1 MKKILVYV
9 MILFV
14 AGMMMLCILTPEQEV
29 SASERRKLE
38 QFPIITLNN
47 VTSGKFM
54 EQFEK
59 YATDQFPGREL
70 WRSMKAQIVQKGFR
84 QSDNNLFYEK
94 NGHISKIEY
103 PLNEDSVERA
113 AKIFNR
119 IYKEQLEGQNCKVY
133 YSIIPDKNYFLG
145 DGHLRMDYV
154 KLMSIMDEKLDAM
167 TYIDITKLMQ
177 EDDYY
182 KTDTHWRQENL
193 IDVAEKL
200 TKEMGN
206 DVTAEYETRRLES
219 PFYGVYHGQSALN
232 VPPDALRY
240 LVNDTLEGCTV
251 YDYQNEKETTI
262 YDMEKVDGKDPYE
275 MFLSGPISLLT
286 IYNPKAEKQREL
298 VLFRDSFGSSVAPLL
313 VEGYSKVTLIDI
325 RYIASSYVEKMVD
338 FENADVLFLYSTS
351 VLNHSDTLK

>member
-14 AGMMMLCILTPEQEV
+14 AGMMMLCIFSPDYEV

-38 QFPIITLNN
+38 QFPTITLEN
-47 VTSGKFM
+47 VVSGKFM
-54 EQFEK
+54 ERFEK

-70 WRSMKAQIVQKGFR
+70 WRSMKAWIVQKGFQ

-94 NGHISKIEY
+94 DGHISKIEY

-113 AKIFNR
+113 TKIFNR

-145 DGHLRMDYV
+145 DGHLRMDYD
-154 KLMSIMDEKLDAM
+154 KLRSIMEEKLDAM
-167 TYIDITKLMQ
+167 TYIDITELLQ

-182 KTDTHWRQENL
+182 KTDTHWKQENL
-193 IDVAEKL
+193 ADVAEKL
-200 TKEMGN
+200 AQEMGN
-206 DVTAEYETRRLES
+206 DVTAEYETHKIES
-219 PFYGVYHGQSALN
+219 PFYGVYHGQSALH
-232 VPPDALRY
+232 VPPDELRY
-240 LVNDTLEGCTV
+240 LTNDTLESCVV
-251 YDYQNEKETTI
+251 YDYQNQKETTI
-262 YDMEKVDGKDPYE
+262 YDLEKANGNDPYE
-275 MFLSGPISLLT
+275 MFLSGSISLLS
-286 IYNPKAEKQREL
+286 IHNPKAETKREL
-298 VLFRDSFGSSVAPLL
+298 VLFRDSFGSSIAPLL

-325 RYIASSYVEKMVD
+325 RYIDSSYAETMVD

-351 VLNHSDTLK
+351 VLNHSETLK